1 MQQSLS
7 WLIHL
12 FILGRIPLTSIRPN
26 REALVFFSDRPT
38 SEPVF
43 SMIWPIGP
51 FPGHELFLVPDLYRT
66 FLPLSHFWPQ
76 SPQILWST
84 YIFTTMANVLNRSSE
99 MHKTCSHGS
108 KHQILKS
115 TLWFTEFSC
124 HCHWLSHPQRL
135 KQSIMIGENC
145 HTFCLVLLFS

>member
-12 FILGRIPLTSIRPN
+12 FIVGRIPLTSVRLN
-26 REALVFFSDRPT
+26 RKVLVLFSDRST

-43 SMIWPIGP
+43 SMVWSIGP
-51 FPGHELFLVPDLYRT
+51 FPGHELFQASDMYRT
-66 FLPLSHFWPQ
+66 SLPLFHFWPQ
-76 SPQILWST
+76 SPQILWPT
-84 YIFTTMANVLNRSSE
+84 YILTTMANVLNRSSE
-99 MHKTCSHGS
+99 MHKTCNQGS

-124 HCHWLSHPQRL
+124 YCHWLSHPQRL
-135 KQSIMIGENC
+135 KQSIIIGENC
-145 HTFCLVLLFS
+145 HTSCLVLLFS

>member
-12 FILGRIPLTSIRPN
+12 FILGRIPLTSIRLS

-66 FLPLSHFWPQ
+66 CLPLSHFWPQ

-145 HTFCLVLLFS
+145 HIFCLVLLFS

>member
-12 FILGRIPLTSIRPN
+12 FIVGRIPLTSVRLN
-26 REALVFFSDRPT
+26 RKVLVFFSDRST

-43 SMIWPIGP
+43 SMVWPIGP
-51 FPGHELFLVPDLYRT
+51 FPGHELFLVSDMYRT
-66 FLPLSHFWPQ
+66 SLPLFHFWPQ
-76 SPQILWST
+76 SPQILWPT
-84 YIFTTMANVLNRSSE
+84 YILTTMANVLNRSSE
-99 MHKTCSHGS
+99 MHKTCNQGS

-124 HCHWLSHPQRL
+124 YCHWLSHPQRL
-135 KQSIMIGENC
+135 KQSIIIGENC
-145 HTFCLVLLFS
+145 HTSCLVLLFS